1 MSAFCA
7 VWLIVVAATPV
18 LESVVR
24 LHAGRPGTSETRET
38 SVAASDVR
46 AALHAIGNQLAVVA
60 GQAEYLLHAES
71 ADGRERREALEAI
84 LGAALAARA
93 TLLDVRRDVAT
104 APAPGVAAPV
114 PGASPPAPGAAPARA
129 RRVLLIDDEPD
140 VLTTLGVLLRQ
151 AGHDVEAV
159 TDGAAGVAAYR
170 NRPFDCVLTD
180 VTMRGMN
187 GLMVARAIKDYDPRA
202 WVVVLTG
209 VPHDPREL
217 SAAGVDRMIRKP
229 CRRAD
234 MLAALEPVRS

>member
-1 MSAFCA
+1 MS
-7 VWLIVVAATPV
+7 
-18 LESVVR
+18 
-24 LHAGRPGTSETRET
+24 
-38 SVAASDVR
+38 ASDVR

-71 ADGRERREALEAI
+71 ADARERREALEAI
-84 LGAALAARA
+84 LAAALAARA
-93 TLLDVRRDVAT
+93 TLLDVRRDVAGTAT
-104 APAPGVAAPV
+104 APGT
-114 PGASPPAPGAAPARA
+114 ASPVRG